1 MRGLWFWP
9 LWAALCGAGC
19 APALDWRE
27 VRPQG
32 SGATVLFPCKPTSQS
47 RQVRLAA
54 TQVQLV
60 LVACA
65 AGDATWALAHADVL
79 EPSLVAPALAELRA
93 AAASNLS
100 ATSTLDLPLRVEGAT
115 PNPLSQ
121 RVQLVG
127 RLPDGRSVNGQVAVF
142 AKGTRVFQAT
152 LIGTHWPAE
161 APETFFS
168 SLRLSP

>member
-1 MRGLWFWP
+1 MRALWFWLP
-9 LWAALCGAGC
+9 WMVLCGAGC

-27 VRPQG
+27 VRPDG
-32 SGATVLFPCKPTSQS
+32 SGATALFPCKPTSQS

-54 TQVQLV
+54 SQVQLV

-79 EPSLVAPALAELRA
+79 DPSLVAPALVELRA

-100 ATSTLDLPLRVEGAT
+100 ASSTLDLPLKVEGAT
-115 PNPLSQ
+115 PNPMSQ
-121 RVQLVG
+121 RVHLTG
-127 RLPDGRSVNGQVAVF
+127 RLPDGKAVNAQVAVF

-152 LIGTHWPAE
+152 LIGTRWPAD
-161 APETFFS
+161 APDTFFS
-168 SLRLSP
+168 SLRLRP